1 MFAKSALVPDQGSVD
16 IIPLVAVEIL
26 TTEPAI
32 SIVLDE
38 RIMVPWMLPEQTFQL
53 MFDAEFRDGFR
64 GRAQRHLAYSASFH
78 GMIVSR

>member
-1 MFAKSALVPDQGSVD
+1 MVSFFGFFTGFG
-16 IIPLVAVEIL
+16 EN
-26 TTEPAI
+26 EH
-32 SIVLDE
+32 LDE
-38 RIMVPWMLPEQTFQL
+38 RIMVPSMLPEKTFQL